1 VNYRIAAYSPEQ
13 ADAVVALSLRAWEPV
28 FASIE
33 EALEPEVYRGFY
45 PEGWSVAQSAAVL
58 EACATSDSA
67 WIAITGSQVI
77 GFVTVKLNQEARIGE
92 IYMIAVDPPFQGQ
105 GIGRALTE
113 FGLGWMKQ
121 AGMAIAMVE
130 TGAGAGHESARRTYE
145 RSGFRIL
152 PIARYF
158 KKL

>member
-1 VNYRIAAYSPEQ
+1 MDYRIEAYSPEQ

-28 FASIE
+28 FASM
-33 EALEPEVYRGFY
+33 EAAMDAEVYREFY
-45 PEGWSVAQSAAVL
+45 PIGWRVAQSAAVL
-58 EACATSDSA
+58 EACAMSDGA
-67 WIAITGSQVI
+67 WVAVVRQTVV
-77 GFVTVKLNQEARIGE
+77 GFVAVKLNQEARMGE
-92 IYMIAVDPPFQGQ
+92 IHMIAVDPPFQGQ

-113 FGLGWMKQ
+113 FGLLWMKQ
-121 AGMAIAMVE
+121 AGMSIAMVE
-130 TGAGAGHESARRTYE
+130 TGGDAGHESARRTYE